1 MKLCYLVLLSVFVTS
16 ATASAQQDQSIMQGS
31 IALNAGYYWI
41 IPFSLTDEATVQG
54 RFSAQGG
61 GGNDI
66 YAYIVDEDGLTN
78 FKNNNDFR
86 FYYQSGKVTVAD
98 VSVPLVPGYYYFLF
112 SNKHAVW
119 YSKTVT
125 GIIDVVYEKR
135 SMSIGNSQPDLTR
148 KCFTT
153 APRNVRLVTLRK
165 DCDSVKCSTNAN
177 TAVRQVRKGTAVGVR
192 NGATVRDGRFVWV
205 PIYFEGKDL
214 WIDRRRLEK
223 ECFE

>member
-1 MKLCYLVLLSVFVTS
+1 MKLCYLVLLSLFVTLVI
-16 ATASAQQDQSIMQGS
+16 ASAQQDQRIMQGS
-31 IALNAGYYWI
+31 IGLNAGNYWI
-41 IPFSLTDEATVQG
+41 IPFSLNDEATVQG
-54 RFSAQGG
+54 RFSVQG

-78 FKNNNDFR
+78 FKNNNQFSV
-86 FYYQSGKVTVAD
+86 FYESGKVTVAN
-98 VSVPLVPGYYYFLF
+98 VNTRLVPGFYYFLF

-125 GIIDVVYEKR
+125 GVIDVVYEKPP
-135 SMSIGNSQPDLTR
+135 MSTNNFEPDLTK

-153 APRNVRLVTLRK
+153 GPRNIRLVTLRK
-165 DCDSVKCSTNAN
+165 DCDRLKCSSNAK
-177 TAVRQVRKGTAVGVR
+177 TVSRQVRKGAAVGVR
-192 NGATVRDGRFVWV
+192 NAATVRDGKFVWV
-205 PIYFEGKDL
+205 PIYFEGKNL